1 MTEADGTVLCPV
13 RKRSRAV
20 CGGGTDRPPHRGNA
34 RTPRRSEAG
43 TEAPS
48 GVPSPR
54 GDEAQAARTRR
65 RPLISVVD
73 DDEAIRQA
81 LEMLLESAG
90 FEVEVFASAQ
100 QLLSS
105 NRLSEVECLIAD
117 VRMPGMTGL
126 ELQHELA
133 ATGSRIPIIFIT
145 AHGDDRARAR
155 ALRAGAAA
163 FLLKPFSEQALLDA
177 VQAAL

>member
-1 MTEADGTVLCPV
+1 MTEAEGTVLRRV
-13 RKRSRAV
+13 RKRSRVV
-20 CGGGTDRPPHRGNA
+20 CRGGTDRPPHRGNA
-34 RTPRRSEAG
+34 RPPRGSEARSEGPPA
-43 TEAPS
+43 
-48 GVPSPR
+48 VPSLR
-54 GDEAQAARTRR
+54 GDETQAARTRR

-73 DDEAIRQA
+73 DDEAMRQA

-117 VRMPGMTGL
+117 VRMPEMTGL
-126 ELQHELA
+126 QLQRALA
-133 ATGSRIPIIFIT
+133 ATGSRIPIVFIT
-145 AHGDDRARAR
+145 AHGDDRARAQ
-155 ALRAGAAA
+155 ALRAGATA
-163 FLLKPFSEQALLDA
+163 FLMKPFSEQALLDA

>member
-1 MTEADGTVLCPV
+1 MTEAEGTVLRRV

-20 CGGGTDRPPHRGNA
+20 YGGGTDRPPHRGND
-34 RTPRRSEAG
+34 RPPRQSDVRGEGPA
-43 TEAPS
+43 A
-48 GVPSPR
+48 VPSLR
-54 GDEAQAARTRR
+54 GDEAQAARTHR

-73 DDEAIRQA
+73 DDEAMRQA

-90 FEVEVFASAQ
+90 FAVEVFTSAQ
-100 QLLSS
+100 QFLRS
-105 NRLSEVECLIAD
+105 NRLSEVDCLIAD

-126 ELQHELA
+126 QLQRELA
-133 ATGSRIPIIFIT
+133 ATGSRIPIVFIT

-155 ALRAGAAA
+155 ALRAGAVA
-163 FLLKPFSEQALLDA
+163 FLHKPFSEQALLDA